1 MVILGVEQ
9 APGYAL
15 DDYVSAFQKSTA
27 TTMHFSDGG
36 RFFEREGRHTWQGNG
51 SMVDSTSN
59 RLNVQV
65 VQIGSAF
72 WRVVTI
78 QTMPYDYS
86 DALVGQLHAALWGTV
101 K

>member
-1 MVILGVEQ
+1 MR
-9 APGYAL
+9 
-15 DDYVSAFQKSTA
+15 
-27 TTMHFSDGG
+27 GG
-36 RFFEREGRHTWQGNG
+36 GHQTWQGNG
-51 SMVDSTSN
+51 SVVDITSN